1 MALEPQVWVLV
12 DPAVLLADYSIAFF
26 SQSMGSFRWLGQ
38 SQGQEQ
44 SQTEAQPQ
52 TQPPQ
57 SLYATL
63 SSSISDYIPLNSQH
77 NSNEQEAYFALN
89 RWERFLGFV
98 ICLIGSAACFLLSFF
113 LFLPILPIRP
123 HKFALAF
130 SMGSVLVMAAF
141 ALLVGP
147 LNHLKHLLSR
157 ERIVFSVSYLSS
169 LSLTI
174 YFALIAK
181 SYIGV
186 LVAGLIQLAALLT
199 YIFQYFPGGLTTL
212 KFGGRMAFRGA
223 SNILPI

>member
-1 MALEPQVWVLV
+1 MSSE
-12 DPAVLLADYSIAFF
+12 SNFR
-26 SQSMGSFRWLGQ
+26 QSLGAFRW
-38 SQGQEQ
+38 
-44 SQTEAQPQ
+44 SQTSQPQ
-52 TQPPQ
+52 PEQNAPNLWSRIQNTV
-57 SLYATL
+57 
-63 SSSISDYIPLNSQH
+63 SDYVPLNSEDR
-77 NSNEQEAYFALN
+77 SNEEEAYFALN

-98 ICLIGSAACFLLSFF
+98 ICLLGSAACFVLAFL

-147 LNHLKHLLSR
+147 WNHLKHLLSK
-157 ERIVFSVSYLSS
+157 ERLVFSVSYLSS

-174 YFALIAK
+174 YFAVFAK

-186 LVAGLIQLAALLT
+186 LVAGLIQVAALLT

-212 KFGGRMAFRGA
+212 KFGGRMAFRGMG
-223 SNILPI
+223 NLLPI